1 MSKKSYSAKF
11 KAKVALEAIKEEKTL
26 NELSSLYEVSPK
38 VISSWKKYFLEH
50 MEELF
55 NKSTKNKS
63 KNKEDKIS
71 SDDLYKQ
78 IGQQKV
84 EIDWLKKKFGL

>member
-1 MSKKSYSAKF
+1 MSRKTYPAKF

-26 NELSSLYEVSPK
+26 NELSGLYEVSPK

-55 NKSTKNKS
+55 ENNTKS
-63 KNKEDKIS
+63 KDDDSERVSN
-71 SDDLYKQ
+71 DDLYKQ

>member
-1 MSKKSYSAKF
+1 MSRKTYPAKF

-26 NELSSLYEVSPK
+26 NELSGLYEVSPK

-55 NKSTKNKS
+55 ENNTKSNGDDSEKVSN
-63 KNKEDKIS
+63 
-71 SDDLYKQ
+71 DDLYKQ